1 MLESLKD
8 SLEPN
13 SEESTQFLEIVSE
26 IFIMA
31 FGPGKVEARAV
42 PDPELLVSPPDGWQL
57 HQGSGSGGVYMYK
70 GVSC

>member
-31 FGPGKVEARAV
+31 FGPGKVEARVV
-42 PDPELLVSPPDGWQL
+42 PDPELLVSPPDG
-57 HQGSGSGGVYMYK
+57 
-70 GVSC
+70 

>member
-13 SEESTQFLEIVSE
+13 SEESMQFLEIVSE

-31 FGPGKVEARAV
+31 FRPGKVEARAV
-42 PDPELLVSPPDGWQL
+42 PDSELLVSPPDG
-57 HQGSGSGGVYMYK
+57 
-70 GVSC
+70 